1 MESFGMS
8 GVSGNKVDLSGS
20 WTKIFSSS
28 KSDNGV
34 YPKDFHK
41 FPGTMQDLYNK
52 AAIKIGLPHVKA
64 NANAP
69 ANPLVVRELNNQNTK
84 FHIEIKTPQQ
94 QAATMISEATSSLP
108 ILGKSVDT
116 LQIAN
121 EMMAIRR
128 ELPNLSG
135 GIEREVMKQLGN
147 AGDQSRFAQDLR
159 TVAGYPARADYEL
172 RTMAGANAVKQPTI
186 DRAQLNAEVNA
197 VITDATSKGTVNV
210 KGEVIPV
217 AVTFS
222 TERVVAQLSALAET
236 NPQKAQ
242 LLRSE
247 LTVRL
252 TPSEAGAM
260 NRMLAKDGGFI
271 ENTTVALN
279 DPGDAAIGAAK
290 GLANDGIGILN
301 VLGRGGALQAAADAE
316 QAAALQ
322 SLFGQDKAAAQSRQS
337 AETLRQVGQQDVI
350 PSIPYKNAA
359 QQGGANILTA
369 AELAG
374 GAEAVY
380 SGGKWLV
387 KSAPEMLAKGGKQ
400 VDEVAAPLIRQLDKF
415 DEIAAKAK
423 IDMPHILDG
432 HLNAKGKAVGFH
444 ARPDGIDPPGARMT
458 QQVGLKNPQDVY
470 IGKVE
475 IRDPVTGNWVPKK
488 SNAGLSSFY
497 PDNMTLKEIDAAI
510 RQAYADALRKGQV
523 EPSGEFIGDSGLG
536 FQIEG
541 AARNGNIPTAYP
553 IYE

>member
-1 MESFGMS
+1 MYMESFGMS
-8 GVSGNKVDLSGS
+8 GVSGNKIDLSGS
-20 WTKIFSSS
+20 WTKLFSSS
-28 KSDNGV
+28 KSDSGV

-69 ANPLVVRELNNQNTK
+69 ANPLVVRELNRENTK

-94 QAATMISEATSSLP
+94 QAARMISDATSSLP

-135 GIEREVMKQLGN
+135 GIESEVMKQLGN

-172 RTMAGANAVKQPTI
+172 RTMAGADAIKHPAI
-186 DRAQLNAEVNA
+186 DRAQVNAEVNA
-197 VITDATSKGTVNV
+197 IITDATSKGTINV

-247 LTVRL
+247 LTTRL
-252 TPSEAGAM
+252 TPAEAGAM

-271 ENTTVALN
+271 ENAVVGLN

-290 GLANDGIGILN
+290 GVANDGIGILN

-316 QAAALQ
+316 QNAAML

-337 AETLRQVGQQDVI
+337 ADILRTAGHQDVI

-369 AELAG
+369 AELAS
-374 GAEAVY
+374 GAKAVY

-387 KSAPEMLAKGGKQ
+387 KNAPEMLAKGGKQ
-400 VDEVAAPLIRQLDKF
+400 VDEVAEAGRKL
-415 DEIAAKAK
+415 
-423 IDMPHILDG
+423 M
-432 HLNAKGKAVGFH
+432 
-444 ARPDGIDPPGARMT
+444 
-458 QQVGLKNPQDVY
+458 
-470 IGKVE
+470 
-475 IRDPVTGNWVPKK
+475 
-488 SNAGLSSFY
+488 SNADVRAWYNDQIKALDTSGPLTEITARRVH
-497 PDNMTLKEIDAAI
+497 DARNTLKQQARDMMADRAAAEQLTRDRPI
-510 RQAYADALRKGQV
+510 EPFDHYVQKYEAQGYDGQALWVR
-523 EPSGEFIGDSGLG
+523 I
-536 FQIEG
+536 IEG
-541 AARNGNIPTAYP
+541 GTTPNSAVNKKFGV
-553 IYE
+553 E